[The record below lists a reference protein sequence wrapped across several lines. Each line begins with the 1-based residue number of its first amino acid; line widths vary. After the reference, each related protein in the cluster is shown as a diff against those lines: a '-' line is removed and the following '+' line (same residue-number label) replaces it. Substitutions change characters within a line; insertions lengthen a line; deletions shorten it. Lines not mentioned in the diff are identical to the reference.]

1 VLRVNFAR
9 LLFPTFVVALAT
21 FITAARV
28 IPIRD
33 NIDVAYNAFF
43 ERLEIYKSAL
53 KLTIQYPFFGVGVDS
68 FHEKYGQV
76 TITTLMQLADNAHS
90 VPIHILSTLGFIG
103 FGLWLTVI
111 FFVFSNKKSEVIE
124 EQAEFKF
131 FQVGFLSYLLIG
143 IVGIEHPVIG
153 AISWLMAGVLIKL
166 SSNQMVEKKL
176 EKPNLVASKWEK
188 GSVLAGS
195 VALISLSFYLFPQQV
210 VVGQALT
217 ELSERRLSSS
227 EYLADTEFDAIIT
240 ENVNRMWS
248 PALLLTSGEAYIAI
262 DQQVNALVIANVM
275 LKKYPDDQ
283 RTSIL
288 LFAIA
293 NKWNDEKAQ
302 KLAEEVRDR
311 IFK

>member
-90 VPIHILSTLGFIG
+90 VPLHILSTLGFIG
-103 FGLWLTVI
+103 FAFWLMVI
-111 FFVFSNKKSEVIE
+111 FFIFSNGKSGLKE

-131 FQVGFLSYLLIG
+131 FQIGFFTYLLIG
-143 IVGIEHPVIG
+143 TVGIEHPVIG

-262 DQQVNALVIANVM
+262 DQQINALVIANVM